1 MFKLAGKC
9 STHEMHENLKTK
21 RKRAYLPLHVLTFY
35 KLFIA
40 TMQEI
45 MGHRCYHSTL
55 VLLTSTA
62 CN

>member
-1 MFKLAGKC
+1 MFKWAGEY
-9 STHEMHENLKTK
+9 SMHENLKTK
-21 RKRAYLPLHVLTFY
+21 RKCARLPLHLLTFY

-40 TMQEI
+40 TVQEI
-45 MGHRCYHSTL
+45 VERRCYTATL